1 MNIHGK
7 KIILRA
13 IEEEDL
19 ALIHQWS
26 NDPEINYNLGGWHF
40 PSSRQ
45 DQQKWFQSLSL
56 KNNDQRFA
64 IETKEDGLIGM
75 ANLVDINWKD
85 RNAFHGILLGFKEIR
100 GKGYGVDT
108 IMTINKYAFEELGLK
123 RLDSTIIAY
132 NEASLHV
139 YLTKCG
145 WKKEGV
151 KKDFYFRKNT
161 WGDQVIMGITSEDYF
176 QFISENPYW

>member
-85 RNAFHGILLGFKEIR
+85 RNKLNLIK
-100 GKGYGVDT
+100 
-108 IMTINKYAFEELGLK
+108 
-123 RLDSTIIAY
+123 
-132 NEASLHV
+132 
-139 YLTKCG
+139 
-145 WKKEGV
+145 
-151 KKDFYFRKNT
+151 
-161 WGDQVIMGITSEDYF
+161 
-176 QFISENPYW
+176 